1 MEWKLA
7 RSRAKSSQWRMN
19 DKFGRVQGK
28 EKNQKSRCAG
38 VHGLKGIYTDGRYLS
53 ARLPSLCSRLTKC
66 LCTRTDPE
74 WIELRSTR
82 LRLWGGSPP
91 PYLPQ
96 TNTVSALLNFKRNGG
111 RPFQPRF
118 PSRQPILYFHMYFSR
133 KVYLSRGSVSMK
145 STSRSIL
152 LSLLEFFYL
161 FRVNRS
167 FLFHVANIWR
177 MCFYYI
183 FRFWIVVVENR
194 FLNSKEISLVSL
206 KSKRSD
212 ENEIFFT
219 VEIVY
224 FVQFNLSPLKIDV
237 NCLYIYT
244 GRGKILDSFFAGE
257 FRCRNHMS
265 RYVYTRKIATQWVWR
280 IKTSLP
286 IPEGWPLWKACHSPS
301 AATFQSWNTLNIPS
315 RNQVYRRIESQINGS
330 GVKIVARMP
339 SVSTLRFLFNHG
351 YWKII
356 SLN

>member
-28 EKNQKSRCAG
+28 KKNQKSRCAG

-194 FLNSKEISLVSL
+194 FLNSKEISFVSL

-212 ENEIFFT
+212 GNEIFFT
-219 VEIVY
+219 AEIVY
-224 FVQFNLSPLKIDV
+224 FVQFNLSPL
-237 NCLYIYT
+237 
-244 GRGKILDSFFAGE
+244 E
-257 FRCRNHMS
+257 
-265 RYVYTRKIATQWVWR
+265 
-280 IKTSLP
+280 
-286 IPEGWPLWKACHSPS
+286 
-301 AATFQSWNTLNIPS
+301 
-315 RNQVYRRIESQINGS
+315 
-330 GVKIVARMP
+330 IVR
-339 SVSTLRFLFNHG
+339 
-351 YWKII
+351 W
-356 SLN
+356 